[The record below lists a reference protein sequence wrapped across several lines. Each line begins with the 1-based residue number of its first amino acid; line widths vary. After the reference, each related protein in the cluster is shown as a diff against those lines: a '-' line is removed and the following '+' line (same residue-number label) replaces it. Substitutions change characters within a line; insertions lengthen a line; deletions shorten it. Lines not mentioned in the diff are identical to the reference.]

1 MNTSNQSPNLDPVAI
16 HDRVTAAVQ
25 SQAMK
30 TRVLT
35 GVAFIFG
42 FLAVAASVL
51 FVCAYL
57 VLYLP
62 KQKQI
67 LRNAEAVAQSAK
79 TLAGGREESVPDAI
93 KRIDQVLGVEIVMTH
108 VISMGMT
115 AIAIV
120 VGVLALGTLVL
131 LTIVVLNRRAAL
143 HQINVSLAQISSQ
156 LRELQAARSL
166 GPPTV

>member
-1 MNTSNQSPNLDPVAI
+1 MNTSNQSPNLDPAAI
-16 HDRVTAAVQ
+16 HDRVTAAVR
-25 SQAMK
+25 SQATK
-30 TRVLT
+30 TRILT
-35 GVAFIFG
+35 SIAFLFG

-67 LRNAEAVAQSAK
+67 LRNAEAVAQSARPV
-79 TLAGGREESVPDAI
+79 AGGKEESVPDAI
-93 KRIDQVLGVEIVMTH
+93 KRIDQFLGVEIILTH
-108 VISMGMT
+108 VVSMGMT
-115 AIAIV
+115 AIAIM

-131 LTIVVLNRRAAL
+131 LTIVVLNRRATL

-156 LRELQAARSL
+156 LRELQAARS
-166 GPPTV
+166 PPAV

>member
-16 HDRVTAAVQ
+16 HDRVTAAVR
-25 SQAMK
+25 SQATK
-30 TRVLT
+30 TRILT
-35 GVAFIFG
+35 SIAFLFG
-42 FLAVAASVL
+42 FLAVTASVL

-67 LRNAEAVAQSAK
+67 LRNAEAVAQSARPV
-79 TLAGGREESVPDAI
+79 AGGKEESVPEAI
-93 KRIDQVLGVEIVMTH
+93 KRIDQFLGVEIILTH
-108 VISMGMT
+108 VVSMGMT
-115 AIAIV
+115 AIAIM

-131 LTIVVLNRRAAL
+131 LTIVVLNRRATL

-156 LRELQAARSL
+156 LRELQAARS
-166 GPPTV
+166 PSAV